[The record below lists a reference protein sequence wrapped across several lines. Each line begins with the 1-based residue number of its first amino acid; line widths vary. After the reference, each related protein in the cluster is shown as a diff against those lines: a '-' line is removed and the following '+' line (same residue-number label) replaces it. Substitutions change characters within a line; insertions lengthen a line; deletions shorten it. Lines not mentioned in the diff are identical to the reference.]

1 MPIDYRSFKT
11 GKPSSGK
18 DIADINVTQE
28 WWCDD
33 SDQRGPNFYA
43 TAKSLEDDQQFRK
56 QQNLLHARLYGNV
69 EIMGF
74 GLRDYARSTPVSG
87 AQYVPRVNFNVI
99 ASSIDALH
107 AKITKNK
114 PRPSFITDGATW
126 TQQQKARRIDK
137 FMRGVFY
144 ETKIHRK
151 ASDAFRECE
160 VYGTSAIKLVPTK
173 KKRIGFERV
182 FIDELFCDDAD
193 AFYGEPQQIFQKK
206 WMHRDLASKKYGDT
220 PDKLLK
226 IAAAT
231 KPSDT
236 PHLKG
241 FTDMIEVWEGWHL
254 PDEDGKGGCH
264 IIGIEGCEL
273 FYEEWKLKT
282 FPFVFIRLF
291 PRLQGFFGQGAA
303 ERLTGIQLEMNRL
316 SRSIS
321 EQLRR
326 KGRGR
331 TYVRKGA
338 GISPNQLSNEI
349 QSIVLTNGDPRESV
363 MVEVVNAV
371 APEEFQQLQ
380 TLYQRAFQE
389 VGLSELSVSAKK
401 PSGLDAAV
409 ALREFNDIETERFV
423 KPAQAY
429 EEFFLDAAELVIEWL
444 RVNGGK
450 GYKVK
455 VPSRRYTMEIDWKD
469 IDLDRDS
476 YVMQMFPVS
485 SLPQTPGAKYQR
497 VNEMRQDGYID
508 MATARRL
515 MDMPDIQAEEDLG
528 NAAMDDADAVIGA
541 ILDEE
546 KPKFI
551 TPEPYQNLQLLLTR
565 AQSNYLFA
573 RHHGCDEER
582 LQMLRDLM
590 DATSKMLTP
599 EPAPPV
605 AGAPMPAGP
614 GLPPGGPPGPLA
626 APSPLLT
633 GGINVN
639 VDAANKPAPVAPPVT
654 G

>member
-1 MPIDYRSFKT
+1 MPIDYTSFKT
-11 GKPSSGK
+11 GKPTSGK
-18 DIADINVTQE
+18 DIADISLVRE
-28 WWCDD
+28 WWDDD

-43 TAKSLEDDQQFRK
+43 TAKSLEDDQEFRK
-56 QQNLLHARLYGNV
+56 QQNLLHARLYGNI

-74 GLRDYARSTPVSG
+74 GLRDYSRATLIPG

-99 ASSIDALH
+99 ASAVDALH

-126 TQQQKARRIDK
+126 AQQQKARRLDK

-173 KKRIGFERV
+173 KKRIAFERV
-182 FIDELFCDDAD
+182 FIDEIFTDDAD
-193 AFYGEPQQIFQKK
+193 AFYGEPKQLFQRK
-206 WMHRDLASKKYGDT
+206 WMHRVDVARMTDD
-220 PDKLLK
+220 PEKLLK
-226 IAAAT
+226 IAAA
-231 KPSDT
+231 KQPSDT

-241 FTDMIEVWEGWHL
+241 FADMIEVWEGWKL
-254 PDEDGKGGCH
+254 PDEDGKGGAH
-264 IIGIEGCEL
+264 IIAIDGCEL
-273 FYEEWKLKT
+273 FFEEWKLRT

-331 TYVRKGA
+331 TFIRKGA
-338 GISPNQLSNEI
+338 GISPSQLTNGI
-349 QSIVLTNGDPRESV
+349 QDIVMTNGDPRESV
-363 MVEVVNAV
+363 MVEVINAV

-380 TLYQRAFQE
+380 ALYSRAFQE
-389 VGLSELSVSAKK
+389 IGLSELSVSAKK

-455 VPSRRYTMEIDWKD
+455 VPSRRYTMEIDWAN
-469 IDLDRDS
+469 INLDRES

-485 SLPQTPGAKYQR
+485 SLPQTPSAKYQR

-541 ILDEE
+541 ILDDE
-546 KPKFI
+546 KPRLI
-551 TPEPYQNLQLLLTR
+551 PPEPYQNLQLVLTR
-565 AQSNYLFA
+565 AQASYLFA
-573 RHHGCDEER
+573 KHHGCEENR
-582 LQMLRDLM
+582 LEMLRDLM
-590 DATSKMLTP
+590 DKTSKMLLP
-599 EPAPPV
+599 PPAPPV
-605 AGAPMPAGP
+605 SGAPMPAGP
-614 GLPPGGPPGPLA
+614 GMPAGMPPGPVA